1 MAEELEITRLRLK
14 DDFDFYARNCLYI
27 RSKSGDV
34 KAFTMNRAQQY
45 VHACIEEQR
54 AKTGKVRAIILKGRQ
69 QGVSTYTEARYYW
82 KVTHRQGVRA

>member
-54 AKTGKVRAIILKGRQ
+54 AKTGKVRAIILKAGSRAYRRTQKPGITGR
-69 QGVSTYTEARYYW
+69 
-82 KVTHRQGVRA
+82 